1 MLYLVG
7 GVITIIAWYILIWK
21 MGLAILR
28 VNT

>member
-7 GVITIIAWYILIWK
+7 RVITIIAWYIFIWK